1 MFESEELYAGLNWSK
16 SCGEK
21 RTDDRDRILVVI
33 VKDKKKEEDDDDDRG
48 RLKTVAAETSSNLF
62 ITILLF
68 PHVTLVWLAKREYYT
83 HT

>member
-1 MFESEELYAGLNWSK
+1 
-16 SCGEK
+16 
-21 RTDDRDRILVVI
+21 LVVI